1 MGGASK
7 ETRSDVQAVAPAQ
20 GTVTVNLPAALTS
33 PEPPL
38 DLVCVA
44 GTVEDAL
51 HAVVVQAPRYAQ
63 RIFYKRRPLV
73 TIVLNGRHL
82 APSAALATVTAD
94 GDRLQLMP
102 PVAGG

>member
-1 MGGASK
+1 MSGASN
-7 ETRSDVQAVAPAQ
+7 ETRPDVRAGTPAR
-20 GTVTVNLPAALTS
+20 GAVTVNLPAALTS

-38 DLVCVA
+38 DLVCAA

-51 HAVVVQAPRYAQ
+51 HAVVAQAPRYAQ
-63 RIFYKRRPLV
+63 RIFYKRRLLV

>member
-1 MGGASK
+1 MSGASDEK
-7 ETRSDVQAVAPAQ
+7 RPDAQ
-20 GTVTVNLPAALTS
+20 PGKPTPGAVTVCLPAALTS

-38 DLVCVA
+38 ELPCAA

-51 HAVVVQAPRYAQ
+51 HAVVAQAPRYAQ
-63 RIFYKRRPLV
+63 RIFYKQRPLV

-82 APSAALATVTAD
+82 APSVALATETSD